1 MDIDSLTQLSI
12 NLSNPDLDQSKQLKM
27 VCYAIGDTIEGA
39 NRVSL
44 WKFDENKTAINC
56 IAMMADG
63 EFSEPEGVVLSAEDY
78 PEYFNAILES
88 DVIRAPDARNH
99 PHTMCFNKAYFPAVN
114 VYSLLDYIFSNDF
127 APFGI
132 ICCES
137 VGHIVEWSD
146 QDLANLKRAARIV
159 LIFSNIRNLA

>member
-78 PEYFNAILES
+78 PEYFR
-88 DVIRAPDARNH
+88 VIEFMDM
-99 PHTMCFNKAYFPAVN
+99 T
-114 VYSLLDYIFSNDF
+114 
-127 APFGI
+127 
-132 ICCES
+132 
-137 VGHIVEWSD
+137 
-146 QDLANLKRAARIV
+146 KRYA
-159 LIFSNIRNLA
+159 SHCW

>member
-12 NLSNPDLDQSKQLKM
+12 NLSNPSLEQSKQLRM
-27 VCYAIGDTIEGA
+27 VCYAIADTIEGA

-44 WKFDENKTAINC
+44 WKFDQLKTTITC
-56 IAMMADG
+56 TAMLADG
-63 EFSEPEGVVLSAEDY
+63 EFTEPEGVVLKAEDY
-78 PEYFNAILES
+78 PEYFNAILAS

-99 PHTMCFNKAYFPAVN
+99 PFTRCFNKDYFPAVN

-137 VGHIVEWSD
+137 VGEIVQWSD
-146 QDLANLKRAARIV
+146 DDLANLKRAARIV
-159 LIFSNIRNLA
+159 SIFSNIRNLA